1 MTALV
6 VQEIKIYERRMHTH
20 LNKIYYHIIIK
31 TRTRKLADL
40 MKKFTEYMKQNSQRV
55 TSKR

>member
-6 VQEIKIYERRMHTH
+6 VQEIKIYERRMHIH